1 MQKQSRTDKLKK
13 LLTDRLKELE
23 VQMLAPPDKLSDQ
36 KFEELKKEAIKL
48 RDTLKML
55 QWIGDTYERR
65 TEKILR
71 CLHDQ
76 S

>member
-55 QWIGDTYERR
+55 Q
-65 TEKILR
+65 
-71 CLHDQ
+71 
-76 S
+76 